1 MNSLPL
7 LEDERMGLDVLSL
20 TLEGDISLLS
30 AFDQTL
36 HKKFRSIC
44 HFAGMM
50 YLKTRN

>member
-20 TLEGDISLLS
+20 TLEGDISLLP
-30 AFDQTL
+30 AFDQTI
-36 HKKFRSIC
+36 HEKFRSIG
-44 HFAGMM
+44 HSAGMM

>member
-1 MNSLPL
+1 MNSVPL

-30 AFDQTL
+30 AFGQTL
-36 HKKFRSIC
+36 HKKFRSTC
-44 HFAGMM
+44 HSAGVM